1 MEPETGPES
10 FADLS
15 PTRQTSR
22 RSLCLFSFKTSI
34 PLFFVLN
41 MQCVRIKATE
51 KKPSPQEYEKN
62 LNVVSL
68 SFFSLLRSSL
78 DECEYQGVE
87 GGEL

>member
-1 MEPETGPES
+1 
-10 FADLS
+10 
-15 PTRQTSR
+15 
-22 RSLCLFSFKTSI
+22 
-34 PLFFVLN
+34 